1 MRIHSFKPFLV
12 LCVLLIQGCSSIEIF
27 KENTEIAPYKAYTT
41 FVLINKEVGRKGF
54 EDEFLDAQ
62 VSQHLQDQMEALGM
76 KYERENPELIIR
88 YTSNEDIR
96 QKEIYQNQYPMWGWR
111 VWDPWMFDPRMN
123 NRFNNVTTK
132 NYELIQLIVD
142 FIDPNKDKILMRI
155 TAVSEANS
163 PKEKKKMLSKSVT
176 QTVKTFKEHLD
187 IHLTQSLK
195 N

>member
-76 KYERENPELIIR
+76 KYERENPELVIR

-187 IHLTQSLK
+187 IHLTQFLK

>member
-54 EDEFLDAQ
+54 EDEFLNAQ

-76 KYERENPELIIR
+76 KYERKNPELVIR

-96 QKEIYQNQYPMWGWR
+96 QKEIYQNQFPMWGWR

-176 QTVKTFKEHLD
+176 QTVKTYKEHLG
-187 IHLTQSLK
+187 ILLAQSLK